1 MGFTYVAYQVEHSL
15 PIASSRD
22 WNLLKSLIEDWMGGP
37 AIEFHQYDSKY
48 PDDYQGYYEFQ
59 VEYEGKPEV
68 EKVKVYVVDSIEPGP
83 KFSIGYV
90 DTDPDTGNRQ
100 PFVEICK
107 CEHEWAANWIVSTLT
122 RDLAEHSDEPNRE
135 IKIKHENS

>member
-1 MGFTYVAYQVEHSL
+1 VEHGL
-15 PIASSRD
+15 PIASSKG
-22 WNLLKSLIEDWMGGP
+22 WNLLKSLIEDWMGWP

-48 PDDYQGYYEFQ
+48 PDAYQGYYEFQ
-59 VEYEGKPEV
+59 VEYNGKPEV
-68 EKVKVYVVDSIEPGP
+68 ETVKVYVVDSIEPGP

-90 DTDPDTGNRQ
+90 DTDPDTGSRQ

-107 CEHEWAANWIVSTLT
+107 CEHEWAANWIVGDLT
-122 RDLAEHSDEPNRE
+122 RDFDEPNRE

>member
-1 MGFTYVAYQVEHSL
+1 VEHGL
-15 PIASSRD
+15 PIASSKG
-22 WNLLKSLIEDWMGGP
+22 WNLLKSSIEDWMGWP

-48 PDDYQGYYEFQ
+48 PDAYQGYYEFQ
-59 VEYEGKPEV
+59 VEYNGKPEV
-68 EKVKVYVVDSIEPGP
+68 ETVKVYVVDSIEPGP

-90 DTDPDTGNRQ
+90 DTDPDTGSRQ

-107 CEHEWAANWIVSTLT
+107 CEHEWAANWIVGDLT
-122 RDLAEHSDEPNRE
+122 RDFDEPNRE